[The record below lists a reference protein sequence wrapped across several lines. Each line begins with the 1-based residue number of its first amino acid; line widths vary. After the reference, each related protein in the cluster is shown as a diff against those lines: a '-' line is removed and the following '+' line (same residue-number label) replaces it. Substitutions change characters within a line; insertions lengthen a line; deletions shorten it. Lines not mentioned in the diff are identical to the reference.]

1 MRLSMLNR
9 FIELAHCCRDVQN
22 LHGMY
27 ASTSTSTSGPCS
39 GSRASGRSCRPSGR
53 SASPSSTQLC
63 NLKSNSAAMRA
74 LLRCEDAWAWPAF
87 DDARLLNLNKK
98 RREADML
105 RCVRR
110 YQRGEYVFAPQRR
123 YRPLPLARARA
134 V

>member
-1 MRLSMLNR
+1 
-9 FIELAHCCRDVQN
+9 
-22 LHGMY
+22 
-27 ASTSTSTSGPCS
+27 
-39 GSRASGRSCRPSGR
+39 
-53 SASPSSTQLC
+53 
-63 NLKSNSAAMRA
+63 MRA